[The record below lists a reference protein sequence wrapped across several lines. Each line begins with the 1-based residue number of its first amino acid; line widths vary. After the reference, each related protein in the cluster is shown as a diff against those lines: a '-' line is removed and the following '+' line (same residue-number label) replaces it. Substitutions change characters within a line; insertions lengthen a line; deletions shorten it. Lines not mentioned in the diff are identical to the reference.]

1 MTLAWVTART
11 AALVP
16 AALLVFPHAAL
27 AVEADGRLSV
37 FGKWLPLLL
46 KGFAVDVGISFA
58 SMAIGTGLGAL
69 LGIAQI
75 SRHTGLRT
83 ASTWTTQ
90 FFRNAPWLV
99 ILFFCVFLLPFNF
112 TVFGLSIA
120 FPAWAKGIVGLALP
134 VMGNVSEVVRGG
146 IQSIPSGQWEAS
158 EALALNRRQQ
168 LLIIILPQAIK
179 RMLPPWMNVYAVLMM
194 ATPLVSIVGVEDSVT
209 VARSMLAAEG
219 DAALLMPVY
228 GFLLFL
234 FFLYCAPI
242 ARWTRVLEA
251 KYAVV

>member
-1 MTLAWVTART
+1 MRRPQASALMLH
-11 AALVP
+11 AAPWLICAYAP
-16 AALLVFPHAAL
+16 AAFASGEDSRLPVLV
-27 AVEADGRLSV
+27 
-37 FGKWLPLLL
+37 KWLPLILQ
-46 KGFAVDVGISFA
+46 GFAVDLGISLA
-58 SMAIGTGLGAL
+58 SMAIGTVLGGL
-69 LGIAQI
+69 LGIAQV
-75 SRHTGLRT
+75 SRSAGVRRM
-83 ASTWTTQ
+83 AGATTQ

-112 TVFGLSIA
+112 TVFGVA
-120 FPAWAKGIVGLALP
+120 VTFPAWAKGIVGLALP

-146 IQSIPSGQWEAS
+146 IQSIPSGQWEAAES
-158 EALALNRRQQ
+158 LALNRRQ
-168 LLIIILPQAIK
+168 IMAIVIFPQAVK

-228 GFLLFL
+228 AFLLIL

-242 ARWTRVLEA
+242 ARWTRTLEA
-251 KYAVV
+251 RYAVH